1 MYREQEDLKTVV
13 YRPRLVK
20 FFLDFDSDEGSG
32 VSVDA
37 INALALI
44 NALLLTIPFGIM
56 SLFSAEYINDLYL
69 AVESCPDGKSIVFN
83 HGVYVYVLNNLAAC
97 LYGSLCGLMITASY
111 FMLKDNNSNTLKSMT
126 LMSKIKE
133 RILLALL
140 FVCTTASIIGL
151 LDCAY
156 IIFAVYCN
164 PNICEFSDLA
174 FSNNVTS
181 GILLGFSFLFSI
193 YLMC

>member
-1 MYREQEDLKTVV
+1 MKTAV
-13 YRPRLVK
+13 YQSRLIK
-20 FFLDFDSDEGSG
+20 FFVDFDSDEGSG

-56 SLFSAEYINDLYL
+56 SLFSAEYVNDLYL
-69 AVESCPDGKSIVFN
+69 AVESCPDGESKVFN
-83 HGVYVYVLNNLAAC
+83 RGVYVYVINNLAAC

-111 FMLKDNNSNTLKSMT
+111 FMLKDNNSNTIKLMT
-126 LMSKIKE
+126 LISKIKE
-133 RILLALL
+133 RILLLML

-151 LDCAY
+151 LDCAF

-164 PNICEFSDLA
+164 PNVCEVSDIA
-174 FSNNVTS
+174 VSNNVTS
-181 GILLGFSFLFSI
+181 GVLLGFCFLFSI